1 MGDASAALV
10 KVVYVCHETVIYI
23 LKKLRLFLLLW
34 FEWNK
39 SSYFRC
45 GAELCLHII
54 KNFKP
59 AGIKLRWLVE
69 LAHDPLP
76 PSPRSPRP
84 NTSFRIQSVPDH
96 YILPFY
102 PVHSV
107 SPINALHQSNLHNRF
122 NNALL
127 SKCSLA
133 NVVGRSAFPV
143 LMNYANSMQ
152 IRCCYYCVLCR
163 L

>member
-1 MGDASAALV
+1 M
-10 KVVYVCHETVIYI
+10 
-23 LKKLRLFLLLW
+23 FLLLW

-39 SSYFRC
+39 SSYIRC
-45 GAELCLHII
+45 GAKLCLHII

-69 LAHDPLP
+69 LARDLP
-76 PSPRSPRP
+76 PLTTPRP
-84 NTSFRIQSVPDH
+84 HTSSRIQSVPYH

-107 SPINALHQSNLHNRF
+107 SPINVLHQSNLHNRF

-152 IRCCYYCVLCR
+152 IRCCYYSVLY